1 MVFKYFKTLNCEN
14 VCEGDLKIEGYDFI
28 YEPTEKDLKE
38 ETINAVC
45 EAYFEDLM
53 KTLTVSERIK
63 LKTGLKM
70 FTDDNHNWELLFNDF
85 EEVLHEAFEEDA
97 LKGEDL

>member
-1 MVFKYFKTLNCEN
+1 MEFEYFKTLSCED
-14 VCEGDLKIEGYDFI
+14 VGEDDLKIEGYDFI

-45 EAYFEDLM
+45 DAYFEDLM
-53 KTLTVSERIK
+53 RTLTVSERIK
-63 LKTGLKM
+63 LKSGLKM
-70 FTDDNHNWELLFNDF
+70 FTDDNNNWELLFNDF
-85 EEVLHEAFEEDA
+85 EEVLHEAFEKEA